1 MISMT
6 TQEGDED
13 KDDESV
19 RHVGGYSPNSSREEL
34 SYHGD
39 SYRGG
44 RTASPPVDQD
54 GSGHGQTSNHAQS
67 ATESESKDEYV
78 V

>member
-34 SYHGD
+34 SCHSN
-39 SYRGG
+39 SYQGG
-44 RTASPPVDQD
+44 HTASPPVYQD
-54 GSGHGQTSNHAQS
+54 GSGRGQTSNDAQS
-67 ATESESKDEYV
+67 NTESESEDEYV
-78 V
+78 L